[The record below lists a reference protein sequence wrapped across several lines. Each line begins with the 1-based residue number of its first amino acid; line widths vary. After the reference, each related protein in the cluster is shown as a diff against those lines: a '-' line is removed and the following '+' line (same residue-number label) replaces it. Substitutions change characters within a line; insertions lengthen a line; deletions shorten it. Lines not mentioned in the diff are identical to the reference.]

1 MVLDYEP
8 DALHECIAARYPRD
22 IQLPDGTTLTLTPLV
37 PSDWEFLERFLRE
50 TPEEDR
56 RYFRREAS
64 DPARVERWCREL
76 DYRHNLPL
84 LAWQGERI
92 AADGVLQR
100 ESGLWT
106 SHVGRVRL
114 LVHPDFRGRGLGR
127 RMMHELFEVARHVQ
141 LHKVVYECAA
151 QQTGLIGFLRSLGF
165 QEAARLK
172 EFIRDRRGELDD
184 MLLWVMPLARAE
196 A

>member
-1 MVLDYEP
+1 MVLDYET
-8 DALHECIAARYPRD
+8 DQLHECIAARYPRD
-22 IQLPDGTTLTLTPLV
+22 IRLPDGTMLTVTPLV
-37 PSDWEFLERFLRE
+37 PSDWQLLERFLQDI
-50 TPEEDR
+50 PEEDR
-56 RYFRREAS
+56 AYFRREAS

-76 DYRHNLPL
+76 DYRHTLPL

-92 AADGVLQR
+92 VADGVLQR

-114 LVHPDFRGRGLGR
+114 LVHPSFRGRGLGR
-127 RMMHELFEVARHVQ
+127 RMMHELLEIGRHVH

-151 QQTGLIGFLRSLGF
+151 QQAGLIAFLRCVGF

-172 EFIRDRRGELDD
+172 EFIRDRDGQLHD
-184 MLLWVMPLARAE
+184 MLLWVMPLAVGE
-196 A
+196 D